1 MCFWNRKLVK
11 ICCGWLADITSLKYC
26 DKSCSD
32 SRLDESLSALKHEN
46 VSFCFEVLDGKK
58 VQIPK
63 EDYRELME
71 LTLIFLGETPPR
83 GFRFR
88 VQGTFLHAR
97 WMSKVLYVLK
107 LFLFQGQFHLSKDE
121 SSACLEFS
129 LFVTLIYVKAWISCP
144 SSCDAPVNDL
154 CLVKQL
160 TDYKATSQVVAEA
173 MDHHLW
179 YLGQELIPLA
189 MFSNSVSYETES
201 RMASFLITTGQ
212 GEVDVERSVKYTGKD
227 DLSDKT
233 LDYFMGPASHFFF
246 RALHIDTSFFS
257 VDAEQWPEQKSYHDA
272 KEIVQS
278 LKVVNDS
285 AKHCIA
291 LATDFNSSLT
301 KREEEKQYLFHIIEQ
316 HRKQFPDTKKSTL
329 SVDLKHKIDGFLKR

>member
-1 MCFWNRKLVK
+1 MLKL
-11 ICCGWLADITSLKYC
+11 
-26 DKSCSD
+26 
-32 SRLDESLSALKHEN
+32 
-46 VSFCFEVLDGKK
+46 F
-58 VQIPK
+58 
-63 EDYRELME
+63 
-71 LTLIFLGETPPR
+71 
-83 GFRFR
+83 
-88 VQGTFLHAR
+88 
-97 WMSKVLYVLK
+97 YVLK

-201 RMASFLITTGQ
+201 RMASFLITAGQ

-291 LATDFNSSLT
+291 LAADFNSSLT